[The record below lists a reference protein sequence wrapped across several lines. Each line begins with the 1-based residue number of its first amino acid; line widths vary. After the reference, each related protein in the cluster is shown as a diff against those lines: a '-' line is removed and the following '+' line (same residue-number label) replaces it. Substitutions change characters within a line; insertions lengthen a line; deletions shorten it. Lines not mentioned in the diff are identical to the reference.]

1 MTDHLPLRLY
11 KNVIYDNYLECTS
24 DELLSYSFTHL
35 FKSQG
40 QFALPIFKYIS
51 FSTNDYSEIIETN
64 GIKNFDDLFN
74 KALIEGRHNKT
85 MTAYALT
92 SITAVANFASENGHL
107 KNNSLYYASLLTE
120 HEINVNDLKHFIL
133 RFLDENPTAL
143 SENYADNAAKSN
155 LKRLIRVYDWLK
167 YH

>member
-1 MTDHLPLRLY
+1 
-11 KNVIYDNYLECTS
+11 
-24 DELLSYSFTHL
+24 
-35 FKSQG
+35 
-40 QFALPIFKYIS
+40 
-51 FSTNDYSEIIETN
+51 
-64 GIKNFDDLFN
+64 
-74 KALIEGRHNKT
+74 

-120 HEINVNDLKHFIL
+120 DEININDLKHFIL
-133 RFLDENPTAL
+133 RFLDENPTVL
-143 SENYADNAAKSN
+143 SENYTDDSAKSN